1 MVRTAFLFVFAGAA
15 VSYQP
20 SAKPGKFTAK
30 NQPLM
35 AELSPKEARMPE
47 NILIAIA
54 WPYANAEIHV
64 GNITGSHLPGD
75 IVARY
80 HRLKGNNVLMVSGT
94 DSHGTPVTLAA
105 DKEGRPVEEVY
116 KKYHDGFLE
125 LYQGWG
131 ITYDL
136 FTTTHTENHF
146 KVSQAIFL
154 ALKEN
159 GYLYTDKSMQW
170 FSPSAKRFLPDRYV
184 EGTCYICGFESARS
198 DQCDNCGNVLEPE
211 KLINPRS
218 KEGGALELRE
228 TEHFYLD
235 LSKLEPNVKEYLRA
249 RQSYWRDTVIGESL
263 RKIESEGLKPRPITR
278 DLDWGVD
285 IPVEGWTEAGKRIYV
300 WFEAVI
306 GYLSAPIEWSQLS
319 GNKEAWRDWWVNPS
333 AKQIH
338 FIGKDNIFFHAAWW
352 PAELMGAGT
361 QFLII
366 FDEDEK
372 PLTLPYDVPANQ
384 FMNLEGK
391 KISGSR
397 NWAVWG
403 RDALTRFDPDA
414 LRYYLTVN
422 MPENKDS
429 DWDWAE
435 FVARN
440 NNELVATWGNLAN
453 RVLSFAYKHWDGHVP
468 EIDVSTLRDADRN
481 LLAAIENGFNT
492 VGAEYEAIRLRSA
505 IGEALKLATTVNQY
519 LDVNAPWSAVKTDKE
534 GAAKTIY
541 TALKA
546 IDSLKILFAPVLPFT
561 SQRLH
566 EFFSYETPLFG
577 EQYTETVKDSLGEH
591 TVLRYRAVE
600 RDGHEA
606 SPNGGIPPYQW
617 QPSELKPGQ
626 KLNQPGPLFKKLE
639 DKVIEEERARLGK

>member
-1 MVRTAFLFVFAGAA
+1 
-15 VSYQP
+15 
-20 SAKPGKFTAK
+20 
-30 NQPLM
+30 
-35 AELSPKEARMPE
+35 MPE

-131 ITYDL
+131 ISYDL

-159 GYLYTDKSMQW
+159 GYLYTDKSLQW
-170 FSPSAKRFLPDRYV
+170 YSPSTKRFLPDRYV
-184 EGTCYICGFESARS
+184 EGTCYICGYDGARS

-235 LSKLEPNVKEYLRA
+235 LSKLEPDVREYLRA
-249 RQSYWRDTVIGESL
+249 RQDYWRDTVIGESL

-285 IPVEGWTEAGKRIYV
+285 IPVEGWTDAGKRIYV

-319 GNKEAWRDWWVNPS
+319 GNKEAWRDWWVNPE

-338 FIGKDNIFFHAAWW
+338 FIGKDNIFFHAALW
-352 PAELMGAGT
+352 PAELMGAGA
-361 QFLII
+361 QFLKI
-366 FDEDEK
+366 FAPSPLPSPTGEGEA
-372 PLTLPYDVPANQ
+372 LTLPYDVPANQ

-403 RDALTRFDPDA
+403 REALTRYDPDA

-429 DWDWAE
+429 DWDWSE

-440 NNELVATWGNLAN
+440 NNELVANWGNLAN
-453 RVLSFAYKHWDGHVP
+453 RVLSFCYKHWEGHVP
-468 EIDVSTLRDADRN
+468 NVDVSTLRDADRN
-481 LLAAIENGFNT
+481 LLATIENGFAT
-492 VGAEYEAIRLRSA
+492 VGTEYEAVRLRAA
-505 IGEALKLATTVNQY
+505 IAEALKLATAVNQY
-519 LDVNAPWSAVKTDKE
+519 LDANAPWSAVKTDKE
-534 GAAKTIY
+534 GAGKTIY

-566 EFFSYETPLFG
+566 EFFGCETPLFG

-591 TVLRYRAVE
+591 TVLRYRSVG
-600 RDGHEA
+600 RD
-606 SPNGGIPPYQW
+606 GIPPYAW
-617 QPSELKPGQ
+617 RPSELKPGQ
-626 KLNQPGPLFKKLE
+626 KLNQPAPLFKKL
-639 DKVIEEERARLGK
+639 DDSVIEAERARLGK

>member
-1 MVRTAFLFVFAGAA
+1 
-15 VSYQP
+15 
-20 SAKPGKFTAK
+20 
-30 NQPLM
+30 
-35 AELSPKEARMPE
+35 MPE

-80 HRLKGNNVLMVSGT
+80 HRLKGNKVLMVSGT
-94 DSHGTPVTLAA
+94 DSHGTPVVIAA
-105 DKEGRPVEEVY
+105 DKEGKPVEEVY

-125 LYQGWG
+125 LFQGFG

-154 ALKEN
+154 ALQKN
-159 GYLYTDKSMQW
+159 GFMFKQFSKQW
-170 FSPSAKRFLPDRYV
+170 FSPSAKKFLPDRYV
-184 EGTCYICGFESARS
+184 EGTCYICGFEGARS

-211 KLINPRS
+211 KLKNPRA
-218 KEGGALELRE
+218 KTGDGALELRE

-235 LSKLEPNVKEYLRA
+235 LSKLEPDVKKFLQERA
-249 RQSYWRDTVIGESL
+249 PHMRDTVLGESL
-263 RKIESEGLKPRPITR
+263 GKIESEGLKARSITR
-278 DLDWGVD
+278 DLDWG
-285 IPVEGWTEAGKRIYV
+285 IPVPIDEKGWETKKLYV

-306 GYLSAPIEWSQLS
+306 GYLSAPIEWAQLT
-319 GNKEAWRDWWVNPS
+319 GQKDAWRDWWTNPN
-333 AKQIH
+333 AKQFH
-338 FIGKDNIFFHAAWW
+338 FIGKDNIFFHTSQW
-352 PAELMGAGT
+352 PAELMGAGSA
-361 QFLII
+361 FMEI
-366 FDEDEK
+366 FAGDANAV

-422 MPENKDS
+422 MPEAKDS

-453 RVLSFAYKHWDGHVP
+453 RVLAFCYKNWDGYVP
-468 EIDVSTLRDADRN
+468 NVDVNTLRPADLD
-481 LLAAIENGFNT
+481 LLAAIGNGFNT
-492 VGAEYEAIRLRSA
+492 VGAELEAVRLRSA
-505 IGEALKLATTVNQY
+505 LGEAMKLATAVNVY
-519 LDVNAPWSAVKTDKE
+519 LDVNAPWTALKTDKDS
-534 GAAKTIY
+534 AALTVY

-546 IDSLKILFAPVLPFT
+546 IDSLKMMFSPFLPFT
-561 SQRLH
+561 CEKLH
-566 EFFSYETPLFG
+566 TFFGYETRLFG
-577 EQYTETVKDSLGEH
+577 EQYVEEIRDSLGTH
-591 TVLRYRAVE
+591 NGLKYRSPVALSGGGAAVE
-600 RDGHEA
+600 A
-606 SPNGGIPPYQW
+606 W
-617 QPSELKPGQ
+617 KPSDLKPGQ

-639 DKVIEEERARLGK
+639 ESVVEEERKRLGK